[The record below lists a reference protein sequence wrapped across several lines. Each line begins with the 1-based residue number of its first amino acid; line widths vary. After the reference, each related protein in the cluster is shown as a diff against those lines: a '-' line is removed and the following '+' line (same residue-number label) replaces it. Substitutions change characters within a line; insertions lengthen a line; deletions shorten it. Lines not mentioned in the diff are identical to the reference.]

1 MQNKEQNFSAAANG
15 GATASEGHQVV
26 TMAANIENQNDISNP
41 SIASNMDATVL
52 EGGEIVTT
60 AENEDYNNR
69 LIYSAA
75 TDGGAIAYEDSELA
89 TMMEDI
95 FNQNSTLSCFAA
107 ADGGA
112 TAYEVGQFFTQE
124 EDIYNLN
131 SVLNSTVA
139 SNIDVTAFEGGQF
152 FTQEENFYDQINV
165 LSSTVASNIETTAF
179 EGGETVTTA
188 ENANNRNNILNSS
201 TASNGGR
208 TVAEVKDYIQSFPPG
223 VRFVPTDEELIQYY
237 LLKKVNNEL
246 LPSNLICEVDLYGTE
261 PAKLTESYEPNGE
274 SEWYFFT
281 SRRKKYPNGGRPD
294 RSTENGFW
302 KPTGMD
308 KSIPEGGLKPIGS
321 KKTLEFHTG
330 RHPSGHKTEW
340 KMHEYKVDPSLIK
353 PQNKP
358 QDGMTLDT
366 CVLCKVYKT
375 QRKGQNENY
384 IESFDQNTNTSS
396 SSQIFDAGASSEAT
410 NVSYPMT
417 GFAGQPDSELY
428 PLTTSPMPNYEYY
441 SNTWFQP
448 TVDGALNNEAF
459 VPAPNR
465 NNTVFRNRNSDTTWP
480 PYHPYYSNGLLLHR
494 GVNNGASTSTMAGN
508 YIDNNVRALQVRPP
522 NAALTQLTVNN
533 GGPNSEAHSMAA
545 SRSNTMSRGR
555 GEAQRGSRRGG
566 NRGKIIMLP
575 RG

>member
-52 EGGEIVTT
+52 EGGEIVTAT
-60 AENEDYNNR
+60 ENEAYNNI
-69 LIYSAA
+69 LNYSAA
-75 TDGGAIAYEDSELA
+75 TDGGAIAYEGSEFE

-95 FNQNSTLSCFAA
+95 FNQNSTLSYFAA

-124 EDIYNLN
+124 ENIYNQN

-139 SNIDVTAFEGGQF
+139 SNIDVAAFEGDQF
-152 FTQEENFYDQINV
+152 FSQDEIFYNELNV

-188 ENANNRNNILNSS
+188 ENANNRNNMLNSS

-223 VRFVPTDEELIQYY
+223 VRFAPTDEELIQYY

-246 LPSNLICEVDLYGTE
+246 LPYNLIWELDLYGTE

-308 KSIPEGGLKPIGS
+308 KNIPEGGLKPIGS

-340 KMHEYKVDPSLIK
+340 KMHEYK
-353 PQNKP
+353 
-358 QDGMTLDT
+358 
-366 CVLCKVYKT
+366 
-375 QRKGQNENY
+375 
-384 IESFDQNTNTSS
+384 
-396 SSQIFDAGASSEAT
+396 SSEAT
-410 NVSYPMT
+410 IVSYPMT
-417 GFAGQPDSELY
+417 GFAGQPDNGLS

-459 VPAPNR
+459 VPAANR
-465 NNTVFRNRNSDTTWP
+465 NDTVIRNRNSDTTW

-494 GVNNGASTSTMAGN
+494 GVNNGASTSTVARN
-508 YIDNNVRALQVRPP
+508 YIDNNVRAVQVRPP
-522 NAALTQLTVNN
+522 NATLTQVTVNN
-533 GGPNSEAHSMAA
+533 GGPNGEAHSMAA

>member
-52 EGGEIVTT
+52 EGGEIVTAT
-60 AENEDYNNR
+60 ENEAYNNI
-69 LIYSAA
+69 LNYSAA
-75 TDGGAIAYEDSELA
+75 TDGGAIAYEGSEFE

-95 FNQNSTLSCFAA
+95 FNQNSTLSYFAA

-124 EDIYNLN
+124 ENIYNQN

-139 SNIDVTAFEGGQF
+139 SNIDVAAFEGDQF
-152 FTQEENFYDQINV
+152 FSQDENFYNELNV

-188 ENANNRNNILNSS
+188 ENANNRNNMLNSS

-223 VRFVPTDEELIQYY
+223 VRFAPTDEELIQYY

-246 LPSNLICEVDLYGTE
+246 LPYNLIWELDLYGTE

-308 KSIPEGGLKPIGS
+308 KNIPEGGLKPIGS

-358 QDGMTLDT
+358 EDGMT
-366 CVLCKVYKT
+366 VYKT
-375 QRKGQNENY
+375 QRKGQNENNL
-384 IESFDQNTNTSS
+384 ESFDQNTNTSS
-396 SSQIFDAGASSEAT
+396 SSQNFDVGASSEAT
-410 NVSYPMT
+410 IVSYPMT
-417 GFAGQPDSELY
+417 GFAGQPDNGLS

-459 VPAPNR
+459 VPAANR
-465 NNTVFRNRNSDTTWP
+465 NDTVIRNRNSDTTW

-494 GVNNGASTSTMAGN
+494 GVNNGASTSTVVRN
-508 YIDNNVRALQVRPP
+508 YIDNNVRAVQVRPP
-522 NAALTQLTVNN
+522 NATVKLIQW
-533 GGPNSEAHSMAA
+533 
-545 SRSNTMSRGR
+545 
-555 GEAQRGSRRGG
+555 QRVGVTPCLEVGVKLKEVLEGVEIEEKS
-566 NRGKIIMLP
+566 LCYLEDEL
-575 RG
+575 